1 MGYIWMLM
9 CTIDQHMCICIY
21 GLTLI
26 IHRSAN
32 WVSLGHYTTEWTA
45 FPQTQRPGK
54 QKNIKSKR
62 VWVNVVSPAG
72 HLSKLGRCLQNGPD
86 NQGEDKHWWSLT
98 VCFKSTGTGE
108 NFFFQST
115 ASLWLSNAKTRQN
128 SAIYLHLQ
136 AHDHSVRDDAAS
148 SSWTNQQSAHI
159 QKNRINPKV
168 INYK

>member
-26 IHRSAN
+26 IHRSTN

-108 NFFFQST
+108 NFFFSEHCISV
-115 ASLWLSNAKTRQN
+115 AFKCQN
-128 SAIYLHLQ
+128 KAELCHLLTPTGSWPLCQGWRCILILDQPAI
-136 AHDHSVRDDAAS
+136 S
-148 SSWTNQQSAHI
+148 SH
-159 QKNRINPKV
+159 PKEQ
-168 INYK
+168 N